1 MYCDAKHITKRLLV
15 IDALARRSNVNL
27 QIPISVAKVCER
39 YYSEAIYWSICRD
52 ELQYLS
58 ARHSAAFSNR
68 TLKIGSFEFYLH
80 LRNYLNSI
88 IFEVIPLQIPSQ
100 CTDYIYCELYCVET
114 QSQHKYTFLFNTKTG
129 IKGVGHP
136 STPRLH
142 LQRYPSLQ
150 WSSDHLKL
158 KEMVPQPQRLTF
170 SFRGHILK
178 DEIPKS
184 PGSSLHNISRKIE
197 YIWNLEEETKTKRNG
212 AAQMSKIYSP
222 NFGDDAWCL
231 WLVPS
236 KEREGNII
244 GLQLFRNNTGT
255 KKGIMFRCKIE
266 REGYGGKLI
275 EFMYHLDLTHCQLE
289 IGNIK
294 RGSKWI
300 RVEIEREVESERID

>member
-1 MYCDAKHITKRLLV
+1 MYCDAKHVTKRLLV
-15 IDALARRSNVNL
+15 IDALARTSNVE
-27 QIPISVAKVCER
+27 QTIPISVAKVCEK

-52 ELQYLS
+52 ELEYLS
-58 ARHSAAFSNR
+58 SHHSAAFSNR
-68 TLKIGSFEFYLH
+68 TIKIGSFQFYLH
-80 LRNYLNSI
+80 LRNDRHSI

-129 IKGVGHP
+129 SKWVGHP

-142 LQRYPSLQ
+142 LRRYPALQ

-170 SFRGHILK
+170 SFRGRILPNK
-178 DEIPKS
+178 IPKS
-184 PGSSLHNISRKIE
+184 LHKQSGPRKIE
-197 YIWNLEEETKTKRNG
+197 YIWNLEDETKKNG
-212 AAQMSKIYSP
+212 AAKSCKIYSP

-231 WLVPS
+231 WMAPS
-236 KEREGNII
+236 KERECNII
-244 GLQLFRNNTGT
+244 GLQLFRNITGT

-266 REGYGGKLI
+266 REGYGGRMI

-294 RGSKWI
+294 RESKWI
-300 RVEIEREVESERID
+300 RVEIEREAECERMD